1 MTVLRIIIKSIEE
14 NKNINV
20 RLPMCAIT
28 TLIRFVNIENKV
40 DVDKDEYVFLNN
52 LFKNNN
58 KKNIIKGLKYLNQN
72 YKGLALVD
80 VEDASGD
87 IVKIEI

>member
-1 MTVLRIIIKSIEE
+1 MRIIIKSIEE

>member
-1 MTVLRIIIKSIEE
+1 MKIIIKSVEE
-14 NKNINV
+14 NKNINI

-28 TLIRFVNIENKV
+28 TLVRFVNIENKV
-40 DVDKDEYVFLNN
+40 DTSKDEYKFVDSML
-52 LFKNNN
+52 KNNN
-58 KKNIIKGLKYLNQN
+58 KNNIIKALKYLNKN

-80 VEDASGD
+80 VEDANGD